1 MIILCGKWCQAN
13 ILIFIFYETYFS
25 ILAGLLWPLESMPQF
40 LQDLV
45 MVLPFTIPS
54 ISARNVIEKGWSI
67 THEKVYN
74 GFLVMAGWTII
85 FFVLCLIGIRRKA

>member
-1 MIILCGKWCQAN
+1 MIA
-13 ILIFIFYETYFS
+13 
-25 ILAGLLWPLESMPQF
+25 LAGLLWPLESMPQF

-54 ISARNVIEKGWSI
+54 ISARNVIEKGWGI
-67 THEKVYN
+67 TNAKVYN
-74 GFLVMAGWTII
+74 GFLVMLGWTII